1 MRLFTAVSLFV
12 FLYGIEAESG
22 GKKAATS
29 ASSPPATWTVV
40 NAQRCGSTG
49 SGCEVLAQSLENPRS
64 ISRIRADG
72 TFFVGTSGNAQTDLI
87 NELITNQDTDTST
100 IYRYTEAAG
109 LEPWITQKPS
119 HLIIAFDVS
128 SLAYIPIQVGIN
140 GVEPQGGDLY
150 YTILYNKGPASYEQ
164 RSRSDTADTGIS
176 FGELRRIVG
185 GVTNPSGPDQKL
197 ADLGQAEIDLNNPD
211 GVVYPVA
218 DGFGH
223 QPGDPVYAMNPY
235 GLLPRDNSIFVADAA
250 GNDLFRYNKDTGNLN
265 LVSLFPLRL
274 QTQEPV
280 PTKVF
285 QGPENRLYVTLF
297 YCVNE
302 RSSAALGGVAEV
314 RPGTGEFH
322 MVSFNRLP
330 ISGTVG
336 PDGFLYVL
344 EFSNMYAPHTGRVLR
359 TRPKVYDDFN
369 GRPVSDGEVVIDNL
383 DYPVD
388 MAFDSQGRLVIV
400 ESGTLDP
407 FLVDGRVIRVT
418 LQP

>member
-1 MRLFTAVSLFV
+1 MRLSAAVGLVV
-12 FLYGIEAESG
+12 FLSG
-22 GKKAATS
+22 LGAQSSEKKAATTGS
-29 ASSPPATWTVV
+29 APSPTWTVV
-40 NAQRCGSTG
+40 DARRCGNEG
-49 SGCEVLAQSLENPRS
+49 SSCEVLGQSLENPRS
-64 ISRIRADG
+64 ISKIRADG

-119 HLIIAFDVS
+119 HLLIAFDVS
-128 SLAYIPIQVGIN
+128 SRAYIPIQAGIN

-150 YTILYNKGPASYEQ
+150 YTILYNKGPASYEA
-164 RSRSDTADTGIS
+164 RSRSDTSDTGIS

-185 GVTNPSGPDQKL
+185 GVSNPSGRDEKL
-197 ADLGQAEIDLNNPD
+197 ADLGQAEIDYNNPD

-223 QPGDPVYAMNPY
+223 QPGEPVYAMNPY
-235 GLLPRDNSIFVADAA
+235 GLLPRDNMVFVADAA
-250 GNDLFRYNKDTGNLN
+250 GNDLFRYNKDTGNLS

-302 RSSAALGGVAEV
+302 RSSSALGGVAEV

-330 ISGTVG
+330 ISGAVG

-369 GRPVSDGEVVIDNL
+369 GRPVSDGEVVVNGL

-388 MAFDSQGRLVIV
+388 MSFDSQGRLVIV

>member
-1 MRLFTAVSLFV
+1 MRLSTAVGVVLV
-12 FLYGIEAESG
+12 LYGFGAESS
-22 GKKAATS
+22 GKGAATS
-29 ASSPPATWTVV
+29 ESDPAPAWTIVDAR
-40 NAQRCGSTG
+40 NCGSAG
-49 SGCEVLAQSLENPRS
+49 SSCQVLAQSLENPRS
-64 ISRIRADG
+64 ISRIRTDG

-100 IYRYTEAAG
+100 IYRYTETTG
-109 LEPWITQKPS
+109 LTPWVTQKPS

-128 SLAYIPIQVGIN
+128 SRAYIPIQVGIN

-185 GVTNPSGPDQKL
+185 GVTNPSGRDEKL
-197 ADLGQAEIDLNNPD
+197 ADLGQAELDYNNPD

-235 GLLPRDNSIFVADAA
+235 GLLPRDNSVFVADAA
-250 GNDLFRYNKDTGNLN
+250 GNDLFRYNKGNGNLN
-265 LVSLFPLRL
+265 LVANFPIRL

-285 QGPENRLYVTLF
+285 QGPGNKLYVTLF

-302 RSSAALGGVAEV
+302 RSPAALGGVAEV

-330 ISGTVG
+330 ISGVVG

-344 EFSNMYAPHTGRVLR
+344 EFSNMYAPNTGRVLR
-359 TRPKVYDDFN
+359 TRPRVYDDFN
-369 GRPVSDGEVVIDNL
+369 GRPVSDGEVVVDHL

-388 MAFDSQGRLVIV
+388 MAFDPQGRLVIV